1 MALNLNYQDFFRSS
15 FLVEYRKL
23 GLSTNDFLSFA
34 NSLIGV
40 ENFIRNHPI
49 PILEYYWVCNGG
61 MNKLVESIA
70 YRLGICLKKI
80 KVVSSE
86 KDVDYADK
94 NVYYIFPEYLDS
106 MFNSVDCYGGINAV
120 KSDIA
125 KARFL
130 ADLKSNDI
138 ILNEG
143 LWENCELVQSC
154 SRRISSDEFEYY
166 SIFKTGW
173 AYLSENRNIELDLLL
188 ISYLKNKIIAL
199 EKEQYD
205 EYAGFRFGR
214 NPSAKKSAN
223 GLMTFRTHPISKN
236 IVSIILN
243 DPIQWEGIFYDQSFC
258 NNSILQYVKNL
269 VPELKE
275 HFFDL

>member
-1 MALNLNYQDFFRSS
+1 M
-15 FLVEYRKL
+15 
-23 GLSTNDFLSFA
+23 
-34 NSLIGV
+34 
-40 ENFIRNHPI
+40 
-49 PILEYYWVCNGG
+49 
-61 MNKLVESIA
+61 
-70 YRLGICLKKI
+70 
-80 KVVSSE
+80 
-86 KDVDYADK
+86 
-94 NVYYIFPEYLDS
+94 
-106 MFNSVDCYGGINAV
+106 
-120 KSDIA
+120 
-125 KARFL
+125 
-130 ADLKSNDI
+130 KSNDI